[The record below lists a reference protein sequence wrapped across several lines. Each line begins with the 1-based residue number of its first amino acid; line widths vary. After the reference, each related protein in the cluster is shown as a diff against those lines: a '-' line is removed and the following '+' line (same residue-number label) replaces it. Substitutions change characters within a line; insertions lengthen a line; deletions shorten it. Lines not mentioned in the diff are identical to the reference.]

1 MKSEAA
7 LKKRK
12 QINAEYDSRN
22 TKPVVLAVP
31 ETNDKESE
39 IKTRKTK
46 V

>member
-12 QINAEYDSRN
+12 QINSEYDSRN

-31 ETNDKESE
+31 DPKDKESE
-39 IKTRKTK
+39 TKIRLTK